1 MLMHRG
7 FMFQRPFRVALGL
20 LGTLAL
26 GLLLGACGQIAP
38 AAQPTSA
45 PTGERTPVLAFSE
58 LAVGPN
64 RLALGVLEAGT
75 PINDP
80 ALTLGMRLFYLD
92 GPEKDQV
99 QSETTAVYRGDGL
112 PFGLYVGYA
121 TFDRPGAYGLE
132 ISVPRAGQEPQISR
146 LRLDVL
152 EQSQTPMVGS
162 GAIASDSLT
171 AADVPELAQL
181 TSDPNPDP
189 ELYQLSI
196 ADALAAKKPFL
207 VAFSTPGYCETAVCS
222 PNLFVIKQLKDQLKD
237 RVNFIHVEVYQYPFG
252 ESFQAQRRV
261 PAMSEWKLR
270 TEPWTFLVDGEGV
283 IQAKYEGGVTFA
295 ELEPALAQLAAG
307 EPVQPLTTP

>member
-1 MLMHRG
+1 MMQMLPLR
-7 FMFQRPFRVALGL
+7 ALGV
-20 LGTLAL
+20 
-26 GLLLGACGQIAP
+26 LGALVLVLSGCGQAVP
-38 AAQPTSA
+38 ATQPTPAS
-45 PTGERTPVLAFSE
+45 TGERTPVLAFSE

-80 ALTLGMRLFYLD
+80 ALAVGMRLFYLD
-92 GPEKDQV
+92 GPDKDKV
-99 QSETTAVYRGDGL
+99 QSETTAVYRGEGL

-121 TFDRPGAYGLE
+121 TFEQPGAYGLE
-132 ISVPRAGQEPQISR
+132 ITVPRPGQEPQVSR

-152 EQSQTPMVGS
+152 EQSRTPMVGS
-162 GAIASDSLT
+162 QAIPSDSLT

-189 ELYQLSI
+189 YKEQ
-196 ADALAAKKPFL
+196 
-207 VAFSTPGYCETAVCS
+207 
-222 PNLFVIKQLKDQLKD
+222 
-237 RVNFIHVEVYQYPFG
+237 VNFIHVEVYQYPFG

-307 EPVQPLTTP
+307 QPVQPRATQ